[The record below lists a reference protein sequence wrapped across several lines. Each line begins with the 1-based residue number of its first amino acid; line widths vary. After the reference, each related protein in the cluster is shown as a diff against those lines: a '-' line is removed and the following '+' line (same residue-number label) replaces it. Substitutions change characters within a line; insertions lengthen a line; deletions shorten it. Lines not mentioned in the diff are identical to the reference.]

1 MSQPA
6 PEDKRCDLCLG
17 SEFELIGRLDRKG
30 AELLTDICTG
40 CGLVSHRKIPTE
52 EQLAEFYA
60 RDYRRQY
67 HGEATPSAR
76 RVMRAWKNGQRI
88 YSQLAAWLAPHSDVF
103 EVGAGIGC
111 TVKHF
116 ERQGHA
122 AGGIEPNQGFQAF
135 AQRRLR
141 ARVSGGFLFD
151 LPAAPRHDCML
162 LIHVIEHL
170 RSPRAALEHL
180 HAMLRPE
187 GLLYVECPNL
197 GAPFATRSR
206 LFHFAHIYNFAPL
219 TLAALARSCGFEP
232 VQWFTRPS
240 DPDLQVLLRR
250 VGNCRLEIDPQS
262 YRATKAAIARYN
274 PFTYHLRWRYLQ
286 TRAKKLAGY
295 IDEHLRAERF
305 VRRLLGEV
313 QPRLLPTRP
322 QLRVERAAA

>member
-1 MSQPA
+1 MSQPV
-6 PEDKRCDLCLG
+6 PETKRCDLCRG
-17 SEFELIGRLDRKG
+17 SEFELIARLDRKG
-30 AELLTDICTG
+30 KELLTDICIA
-40 CGLVSHRKIPTE
+40 CGLVSHRTIPTD

-76 RVMRAWKNGQRI
+76 RVMRAWKNGERI
-88 YSQLAAWLAPHSDVF
+88 YSQLAAYLTPGSDVF

-141 ARVSGGFLFD
+141 ARVAGGFLFD
-151 LPAAPRHDCML
+151 LPPAPRHDCLL

-197 GAPFATRSR
+197 AAPFATRSR
-206 LFHFAHIYNFAPL
+206 LFHFAHIYNFTPM
-219 TLAALARSCGFEP
+219 TLAALARSCGFET
-232 VQWFTRPS
+232 VQWFTRPD

-250 VGNCRLEIDPQS
+250 VESRRLQIDPQNC
-262 YRATKAAIARYN
+262 RATKEAIARYN
-274 PFTYHLRWRYLQ
+274 TLTYHLRWRYLLA
-286 TRAKKLAGY
+286 RAKKLAGY
-295 IDEHLRAERF
+295 IDEHLRSEHF
-305 VRRLLGEV
+305 VQRLLGEV
-313 QPRLLPTRP
+313 QPRRLESRP
-322 QLRVERAAA
+322 RLHVERAAA